1 MTYCHRSQCSGF
13 VITLLLLF
21 CNGWKFLVYS
31 QRTEEAYC
39 YHVPPWYGDKGDW
52 KCNRNYFLHYLTAH
66 QPVEIDRW
74 SSEMPF
80 RNRKAT
86 NIDIIGSPC
95 KFPCFISKCAAWL
108 TEIPKYIK
116 SLVEEKPD
124 IYISELQNALF
135 AAYNIEA
142 DRNTITQVLYQ
153 HGFTWKQVHIE
164 IISLILNLVQF
175 TTLQL
180 LKITCPAH
188 KQDDEQRA
196 RFQANIGENYSP
208 ETLVFLDESA
218 CNRITGWQSKGWAP
232 IGKRAQKHDYF
243 VRGQRYFC
251 HLHFLLIIVHWL
263 AKLRYSILPAISL
276 DGVLHLELSCNPGLL
291 MSFVH
296 SLTYCWTKWT
306 LICKRTPSLFS
317 IMWLHA
323 ILMTCMRLL
332 KVKVCVF
339 TTSYH
344 TPQTSIPSR
353 MGSQQWKPVF
363 EKTMILYLENLQT
376 TRHVIYLLYF
386 GKLSLIQ
393 WHQKKLWDGT
403 GILAMWCRL
412 M

>member
-1 MTYCHRSQCSGF
+1 MFR
-13 VITLLLLF
+13 L
-21 CNGWKFLVYS
+21 
-31 QRTEEAYC
+31 
-39 YHVPPWYGDKGDW
+39 WY
-52 KCNRNYFLHYLTAH
+52 
-66 QPVEIDRW
+66 
-74 SSEMPF
+74 
-80 RNRKAT
+80 
-86 NIDIIGSPC
+86 
-95 KFPCFISKCAAWL
+95 
-108 TEIPKYIK
+108 
-116 SLVEEKPD
+116 
-124 IYISELQNALF
+124 
-135 AAYNIEA
+135 
-142 DRNTITQVLYQ
+142 NTITTLLQWLEISGIFPKNRRSL

-188 KQDDEQRA
+188 EQDDEQRA

-339 TTSYH
+339 TTFHH
-344 TPQTSIPSR
+344 TPQTSILLGQLR
-353 MGSQQWKPVF
+353 TAG
-363 EKTMILYLENLQT
+363 LNLA
-376 TRHVIYLLYF
+376 
-386 GKLSLIQ
+386 GDPKLDIF
-393 WHQKKLWDGT
+393 T
-403 GILAMWCRL
+403 E
-412 M
+412 